1 MLSFSLIE
9 VNTNLFV
16 CRIASSRYGKSS
28 ARSLSSIGN
37 TSRQQGIVGTRSV
50 TLGSAR
56 SATLESVRSTADLSI
71 QGDTSEMVKLA
82 EQIVGD
88 DQSLTGEIN
97 R

>member
-1 MLSFSLIE
+1 M
-9 VNTNLFV
+9 
-16 CRIASSRYGKSS
+16 
-28 ARSLSSIGN
+28 
-37 TSRQQGIVGTRSV
+37 GTRSV

-71 QGDTSEMVKLA
+71 QGDSEMVKLA

>member
-1 MLSFSLIE
+1 MVSFSLIKF
-9 VNTNLFV
+9 NTNLFV

-28 ARSLSSIGN
+28 ARSLSSVGN
-37 TSRQQGIVGTRSV
+37 TSRQQGIMGTRSV

-71 QGDTSEMVKLA
+71 QGDSEMVKLA